1 MPVRQTLY
9 PGKKGTLRL
18 WRQFGDKLVC
28 VRYREDIEAGKRY
41 KTVELIVDE
50 RPGRTAGPAEIWVK
64 LRVAYHERE
73 IRALVKSAGGYWDR
87 EKRLWWL
94 RIEEV
99 KRLGLECRVTDRAE
113 QYPGK
118 KSS

>member
-1 MPVRQTLY
+1 MY

-18 WRQFGDKLVC
+18 WRRFGDKLVC
-28 VRYREDIEAGKRY
+28 VRYREDPEAGKRY

-50 RPGRTAGPAEIWVK
+50 WSDREAEPADSWVK
-64 LRVAYHERE
+64 LRVAYEERG

-99 KRLGLECRVTDRAE
+99 KRLGLEGRVTDRAE